1 MKFTAVAS
9 ALTLASVAQAV
20 TVITPWANSTWVSG
34 GDGVITWKS
43 DANEAKLKCDIQ
55 LMNGNA
61 ANANMVAFVTAPETP
76 VACSDNSY
84 KISPINDFASGKYSI
99 RVGQISTNTWAYS
112 GLFEFQGKGTAQPK
126 QTAGNGAPV
135 TTGAAATG
143 TPAGSTPT
151 PANNNK
157 DNKTASG
164 SAANASSSTSGAGSI
179 NAMSAL
185 GLVAVAGLSTLAMS
199 L

>member
-1 MKFTAVAS
+1 I
-9 ALTLASVAQAV
+9 
-20 TVITPWANSTWVSG
+20 ITPWANSTWVSG
-34 GDGVITWKS
+34 QHGLITWKS

-61 ANANMVAFVTAPETP
+61 ANANMVAYVTAPATP
-76 VACSDNSY
+76 VDCSANSY
-84 KISPINDFASGKYSI
+84 DIYPLNDFAAGKYSI
-99 RVGQISTNTWAYS
+99 RIGQIATNTWAYS
-112 GLFEFQGKGTAQPK
+112 GLFEFQGKGNAKPFQL
-126 QTAGNGAPV
+126 ASSGAAS

-143 TPAGSTPT
+143 TPAGATPT
-151 PANNNK
+151 PANNNNK
-157 DNKTASG
+157 DSKTPTG